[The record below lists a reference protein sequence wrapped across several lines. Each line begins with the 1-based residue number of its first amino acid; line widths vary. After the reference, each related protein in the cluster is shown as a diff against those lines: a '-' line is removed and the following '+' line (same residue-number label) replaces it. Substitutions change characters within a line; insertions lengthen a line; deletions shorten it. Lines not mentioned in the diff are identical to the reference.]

1 MKKEEVCFLNSND
14 LAVYVHIPF
23 CKKKC
28 IYCDYTSTIDQS
40 LKNEYLYSLKEEIK
54 MISKKM
60 KNKRV
65 RTIYFGGGTP
75 SLMNEVYIE
84 EIFKTLDS
92 NFNLSFLEEFTIEV
106 NPESV
111 TKEKALFY
119 KNIGIN
125 RISMGFQSTS
135 DKILKSVG
143 RIHRYN
149 EGLKAFKIL
158 SDFFD
163 NINVDFI
170 LGLPF
175 EDKETVN
182 NNLEFIKIMKPSHVS
197 YYLLDYSHDTP
208 LKFLL
213 ETKKINLPEEDQ
225 ISELLDLIYD
235 QLDNFG
241 YNRYEISSWS
251 LPRKECIHNKYYW
264 KNYEYIGFGVSAGS
278 HIGNQR
284 TVNTSELPTYLEKIK
299 TGLQPQ
305 EFTNK
310 NDDFQELIET
320 LFMGLR
326 LSEGLKYDYLKQRFS
341 DELLNKV
348 LTPLKDNLS
357 DYLSLNGSIKLT
369 KKGMDFSRFVFEN
382 LLDIAQTNS

>member
-1 MKKEEVCFLNSND
+1 
-14 LAVYVHIPF
+14 
-23 CKKKC
+23 
-28 IYCDYTSTIDQS
+28 
-40 LKNEYLYSLKEEIK
+40 
-54 MISKKM
+54 
-60 KNKRV
+60 
-65 RTIYFGGGTP
+65 
-75 SLMNEVYIE
+75 
-84 EIFKTLDS
+84 
-92 NFNLSFLEEFTIEV
+92 
-106 NPESV
+106 
-111 TKEKALFY
+111 
-119 KNIGIN
+119 
-125 RISMGFQSTS
+125 
-135 DKILKSVG
+135 
-143 RIHRYN
+143 
-149 EGLKAFKIL
+149 
-158 SDFFD
+158 
-163 NINVDFI
+163 
-170 LGLPF
+170 
-175 EDKETVN
+175 
-182 NNLEFIKIMKPSHVS
+182 MKPSHIS

-213 ETKKINLPEEDQ
+213 ENKKINLPEEDQ

-278 HIGNQR
+278 HIGNLR